1 MTGTGDGPAILAEG
15 LVKRFG
21 SFTAVDGVSFEVPPG
36 RIFGLLGANGAG
48 KSTAIRI
55 LCGLLSPDGGRARVA
70 GIDVARDPEGV
81 KRRIGYMSQKFSLY
95 GDLTPR
101 ENAEFFSSLYAADD
115 GAGKG
120 DPIARA
126 FERTGLAGEDGNP
139 DGVLTRDLSAG
150 YRQRLALACAI
161 LHRPRVLFL
170 DEPTAGVDPVAR
182 RRFWDLIYGFAEEG
196 AAVLVTTHYLD
207 EAEYCSEVTLMRDGR
222 IVAAGK
228 PGDLKRACFPGPL
241 LAIEGGRTGPILE
254 ALRRE
259 SWVAEAAIFGSRIHA
274 ALAPGYG
281 IDRVSSLLAAA
292 GAGPARIRETDPT
305 LEDAFLKIVSST
317 GSAGLGAAGPVA
329 SDLGAAGGGAS

>member
-1 MTGTGDGPAILAEG
+1 MSGPGEGPAILAEG
-15 LVKRFG
+15 LTKRFG
-21 SFTAVDGVSFEVPPG
+21 AFTAVDGVSFEVRPG

-48 KSTAIRI
+48 KSTAIRM
-55 LCGLLSPDGGRARVA
+55 LCGLLAPDGGRARVA

-81 KRRIGYMSQKFSLY
+81 KSRIGYMSQKFSLY

-101 ENAEFFSSLYAADD
+101 ENAEFFSSLYDAD
-115 GAGKG
+115 GGGGRGQG

-126 FERTGLAGEDGNP
+126 FDRTGLSGGEGRP

-222 IVAAGK
+222 IVAAGR
-228 PGDLKRACFPGPL
+228 PGDLKRACFPGPVL
-241 LAIEGGRTGPILE
+241 EIEAGRTGPALE

-259 SWVAEAAIFGSRIHA
+259 PWVEEAAVFGSRIHA
-274 ALAPGYG
+274 ALSPGYG
-281 IDRVSSLLAAA
+281 LDRVASLLAAS
-292 GAGPARIRETDPT
+292 GAGDARIRETDPT
-305 LEDAFLKIVSST
+305 LEDAFLKIVSS
-317 GSAGLGAAGPVA
+317 AGPGAAGPG
-329 SDLGAAGGGAS
+329 SAGGGTA

>member
-1 MTGTGDGPAILAEG
+1 MNGTGDGPAILAEG
-15 LVKRFG
+15 LTKRFG
-21 SFTAVDGVSFEVPPG
+21 AFTAVDGVSFEVPPG

-48 KSTAIRI
+48 KSTVIRM
-55 LCGLLSPDGGRARVA
+55 LCGLLTPDGGRARVA

-81 KRRIGYMSQKFSLY
+81 KGRIGYMSQKFSLY

-101 ENAEFFSSLYAADD
+101 ENAEFFSSLYDAEE
-115 GAGKG
+115 GGG
-120 DPIARA
+120 EPIARA
-126 FERTGLAGEDGNP
+126 FERTGLSGGGEERP

-196 AAVLVTTHYLD
+196 AAVFVTTHYLD

-228 PGDLKRACFPGPL
+228 PGDLKRSCFPGIVL
-241 LAIEGGRTGPILE
+241 EIECGRTGPVLE

-259 SWVAEAAIFGSRIHA
+259 PWIEEAAVFGSRIHA

-281 IDRVSSLLAAA
+281 LDRVSSLLAAS
-292 GAGPARIRETDPT
+292 GAGDARIRETDPT
-305 LEDAFLKIVSST
+305 LEDAFLKIVSSDP
-317 GSAGLGAAGPVA
+317 S
-329 SDLGAAGGGAS
+329 GAAGGGEA

>member
-1 MTGTGDGPAILAEG
+1 MNEFGDGPAILAEG

-21 SFTAVDGVSFEVPPG
+21 GFTAVDDISFEARSG

-48 KSTAIRI
+48 KSTAIRM
-55 LCGLLSPDGGRARVA
+55 LCGLLAPDGGRARVA

-101 ENAEFFSSLYAADD
+101 ENAEFFSSLYGADSAD
-115 GAGKG
+115 PEG
-120 DPIARA
+120 DHIARA
-126 FERTGLAGEDGNP
+126 FERTGLSSGGEVSP
-139 DGVLTRDLSAG
+139 ECTLTRDLSAG

-161 LHRPRVLFL
+161 IHRPRVLFL

-182 RRFWDLIYGFAEEG
+182 RRFWDLIYGIAEEG

-228 PGDLKRACFPGPL
+228 PGDLKRSCFPGL
-241 LAIEGGRTGPILE
+241 VLEIECGRSGPALK
-254 ALRRE
+254 ALRKE
-259 SWVAEAAIFGSRIHA
+259 SWIEEAAMFGSRIHA
-274 ALAPGYG
+274 ALAPGFG
-281 IDRVSSLLAAA
+281 IDRLASVLAAA
-292 GAGPARIRETDPT
+292 GAGDAKIRETEPS
-305 LEDAFLKIVSST
+305 LEDAFLKIVSADPSIT
-317 GSAGLGAAGPVA
+317 
-329 SDLGAAGGGAS
+329 AGGGAA